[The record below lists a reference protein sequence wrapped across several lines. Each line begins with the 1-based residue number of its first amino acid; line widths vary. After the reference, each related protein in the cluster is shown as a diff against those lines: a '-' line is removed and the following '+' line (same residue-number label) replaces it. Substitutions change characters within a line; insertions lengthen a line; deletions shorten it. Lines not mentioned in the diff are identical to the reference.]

1 MEDVDRPQQLDDAP
15 GDADRPKGE
24 RRATK
29 YPCIWCG
36 FKLPPGK
43 RRFHEKCR
51 RENDRLRKELGTF
64 APGGNTCANP
74 HCSNAV
80 SRKTSRGC
88 SDSCRKKLQRLR
100 AKRRKGW
107 RDAGELEAER
117 IARCG
122 ADDMAP
128 NDISENTNQ

>member
-1 MEDVDRPQQLDDAP
+1 MGKKDVERPQQLNDAGESIP
-15 GDADRPKGE
+15 KQTGGVGDK
-24 RRATK
+24 RRIK

-51 RENDRLRKELGTF
+51 RENDRLRHELGTF

-74 HCSNAV
+74 HCSNHVTGKVPRAC
-80 SRKTSRGC
+80 GA
-88 SDSCRKKLQRLR
+88 SCRKKLQRLR
-100 AKRRKGW
+100 DARRKAW
-107 RDAGELEAER
+107 QDAGELEAER

-122 ADDMAP
+122 AEIEDSP
-128 NDISENTNQ
+128 K